1 MLAALYDG
9 LSKLKLINKKIPSV
23 KYDQVLLKISACG
36 ICGTDIKILDGAAH
50 SNPPVVIGHEFC
62 GVIEEYGKNISTLS
76 EGDFVSVDPNIY
88 CGHCQFCR
96 KGKINLCENLI
107 ALGVDIDGG
116 FAEYCVVP
124 AKQCY
129 KLSAEIPLVN
139 AAMLEPLS
147 CALYGTKIAGIIPG
161 DSVLIIGSGMI
172 GIIMVM
178 LAKLSGAARVIV
190 IDKNEKRLCYAKNS
204 GADYV
209 FTNSDKN
216 MEESITDL
224 LNGGADIVI
233 ECVGSVATCELAIRL
248 VKNGGKV
255 IIFGVTPMN
264 KKMTISPYEI
274 YKRDLSI
281 RGSFLNPHT
290 FFSAVELIVSKK
302 LNFEGLDIAKF
313 PLGEINNA
321 IENQR
326 KSVSLKMIIDMSL

>member
-1 MLAALYDG
+1 MRAALFDG
-9 LSKLKLINKKIPSV
+9 TEIKLIQKTTRKIRT
-23 KYDQVLLKISACG
+23 DEVLLKVSVCG
-36 ICGTDIKILDGAAH
+36 ICGTDIKILAGKSH
-50 SNPPVVIGHEFC
+50 TSPPVILGHEFC
-62 GVIEEYGKNISTLS
+62 GVIEECGKNISTLS
-76 EGDFVSVDPNIY
+76 EGNFVSVNPNIY
-88 CGHCQFCR
+88 CGYCQFCR
-96 KGKINLCENLI
+96 KGEINLCENLI

-129 KLSAEIPLVN
+129 KLPAEIPLVN
-139 AAMLEPLS
+139 AALLEPLS
-147 CALYGTKIAGIIPG
+147 CALYGNKIAKIISG

-209 FTNSDKN
+209 FANSDKN
-216 MEESITDL
+216 MEESITDI
-224 LNGGADIVI
+224 LNDGADIVI

-255 IIFGVTPMN
+255 IIFGVTPVN
-264 KKMTISPYEI
+264 QKMTISPYEI

-290 FFSAVELIVSKK
+290 FFSAVELIASKK

-326 KSVSLKMIIDMSL
+326 KSVSLKTIIDMSL

>member
-1 MLAALYDG
+1 MRAALFDG
-9 LSKLKLINKKIPSV
+9 TEIKLIQKTIRKIRT
-23 KYDQVLLKISACG
+23 DEVLLKVSVCG
-36 ICGTDIKILDGAAH
+36 ICGTDIKILAGKSHA
-50 SNPPVVIGHEFC
+50 SPPVILGHEFC

-129 KLSAEIPLVN
+129 KFPAEMPLVN

-147 CALYGTKIAGIIPG
+147 CALYGNKIAGIIPG
-161 DSVLIIGSGMI
+161 DSVLVIGSGMI

-178 LAKLSGAARVIV
+178 LAKLSGAVRVIV
-190 IDKNEKRLCYAKNS
+190 IDKNEKRLCFAKNS

-209 FTNSDKN
+209 FANSDKN
-216 MEESITDL
+216 MEESITDI
-224 LNGGADIVI
+224 LNDGADIVI
-233 ECVGSVATCELAIRL
+233 ECVGSVETCELAIRL

-255 IIFGVTPMN
+255 IIFGVTPVN
-264 KKMTISPYEI
+264 QKMTISPYEI

-290 FFSAVELIVSKK
+290 FFSAVELIASKK

-326 KSVSLKMIIDMSL
+326 KSVSLKTIIDMSL

>member
-1 MLAALYDG
+1 MRAALFDG
-9 LSKLKLINKKIPSV
+9 TEIKLIQKTTRKIQT
-23 KYDQVLLKISACG
+23 DEVLLKVSVCG
-36 ICGTDIKILDGAAH
+36 ICGTDIKILAGKSHA
-50 SNPPVVIGHEFC
+50 SPPVILGHEFC
-62 GVIEEYGKNISTLS
+62 GVIEECGKNISTLS

-129 KLSAEIPLVN
+129 KLPAEMPLVN

-147 CALYGTKIAGIIPG
+147 CALYGNKIAKIIPG

-209 FTNSDKN
+209 FANSDKN

-255 IIFGVTPMN
+255 IIFGVTPVN
-264 KKMTISPYEI
+264 QKMTISPYEI

-290 FFSAVELIVSKK
+290 FFSAVELIASKK

-321 IENQR
+321 IENQ
-326 KSVSLKMIIDMSL
+326 

>member
-1 MLAALYDG
+1 MRAALFDG
-9 LSKLKLINKKIPSV
+9 TEIKLIQKAPRKI
-23 KYDQVLLKISACG
+23 QTHEVLLKVSVCG
-36 ICGTDIKILDGAAH
+36 ICGTDIKILAGKSHA
-50 SNPPVVIGHEFC
+50 SPPVILGHEFC
-62 GVIEEYGKNISTLS
+62 GVIKECGNNISTLS

-129 KLSAEIPLVN
+129 KLPAEIPLVN

-147 CALYGTKIAGIIPG
+147 CALYGNKIAGIIPG

-190 IDKNEKRLCYAKNS
+190 IDKNEKRLYFAKNS

-216 MEESITDL
+216 IEESITDI

-264 KKMTISPYEI
+264 QKMTTSPYEI

-326 KSVSLKMIIDMSL
+326 KSVNLKTIIDMSL